1 MLKALNMV
9 LIVAVVFELSDGKL
23 RMLQSSAFLIG
34 VECSLKF
41 DSPIVTVISGLV
53 IETLSQLTPLP
64 LPNMSSSKYC
74 SYIIKFQ
81 NT

>member
-9 LIVAVVFELSDGKL
+9 LIVAAVFELSDGKL

-41 DSPIVTVISGLV
+41 DSPIVISGLV
-53 IETLSQLTPLP
+53 S
-64 LPNMSSSKYC
+64 
-74 SYIIKFQ
+74 
-81 NT
+81 